1 MKIDFGN
8 YTYFD
13 GVNDITIPHGSTEYP
28 YTFIA
33 SHEFDE
39 AKFNELINNRQYQD
53 AADYAAQFHFND
65 PAVQKQHESDIINL
79 RRSGRILGAVYS
91 RIHSPEDLEKV
102 TFVDNVFVDG
112 GLERLD
118 NNTFASELEKYK
130 AETGSELVEVDGD
143 YKIAREATSLAITF
157 SPGKRRFLGID
168 FLASDNENTIENFY
182 SNSGLSPEDLKD
194 AGVNIINKDG
204 KTTLMFNKSN
214 PLANKIIYYTP
225 VKRDRNTI
233 GDIPTSESGGNIAAT
248 IQGYDSEGNAL
259 NSWSRVSQIQQL
271 IDDAM
276 DTKEEYFSEIS
287 NEYKD
292 YSSTVGP
299 LISDELADLRVSLQN
314 GDINETQY
322 NQQAR
327 ILAPHVFSA
336 IYSLDTSRYEMYT
349 NNFNKKDTD
358 ETLLPADIEQ
368 RGELANLISNYD
380 PKDIDVSAM
389 ISNGK
394 IGALITLKGTGNESE
409 SDENDGRRIQIFV
422 PGLLQEEAQAKI
434 NRNTSTRAAQELNDM
449 IDWGY
454 DYKFRDGSTLEVNAQ
469 GQFIK
474 DGVALD
480 KASAIREIDKDM
492 IMEDALYNL
501 KYQYLNSDNELYNAA
516 GYEQMSRLLAM
527 NAVQDLYGD
536 IRINVNP
543 QTKDVTL
550 TDRFGNVY
558 NPDDIFDKKIDRS
571 NTQYEIYSRFEEIY
585 SMYNELMNELNYYK

>member
-1 MKIDFGN
+1 MKINFGN

-13 GVNDITIPHGSTEYP
+13 GDADGGVYNSTDIPQNHGWQNL
-28 YTFIA
+28 A
-33 SHEFDE
+33 FDE
-39 AKFNELINNRQYQD
+39 SKFNELINNRQYQD

-65 PAVQKQHESDIINL
+65 PVVQKQHESDIINL
-79 RRSGRILGAVYS
+79 RRSGRVLGSVYS
-91 RIHSPEDLEKV
+91 RVKNPEDLEKI
-102 TFVDNVFVDG
+102 TFADNVFVDG
-112 GLERLD
+112 GLERI
-118 NNTFASELEKYK
+118 NNNVFASELEKYK
-130 AETGSELVEVDGD
+130 AQTGSELVKVNGEWVIG
-143 YKIAREATSLAITF
+143 KEATSLAITF
-157 SPGKRRFLGID
+157 SPAKQTLFGID

-182 SNSGLSPEDLKD
+182 NNSGLSQEDLRN

-204 KTTLMFNKSN
+204 KTTLRFNKSN

-225 VKRDRNTI
+225 VKRDRNTV
-233 GDIPTSESGGNIAAT
+233 GDIPTSDAGGNIAAT
-248 IQGYDSEGNAL
+248 IQGYDNEGNAL
-259 NSWSRVSQIQQL
+259 NSWSRISEFQQL
-271 IDDAM
+271 ISDAI
-276 DTKEEYFSEIS
+276 DTKQTYFEEIDRD
-287 NEYKD
+287 YKD

-299 LISDELADLRVSLQN
+299 LISDELASLRASLQN

-322 NQQAR
+322 NQQAK

-336 IYSLDTSRYEMYT
+336 INSLGSSRYEMYT
-349 NNFNKKDTD
+349 NNFNDKDTD
-358 ETLLPADIEQ
+358 ETLMPANIIQ
-368 RGELANLISNYD
+368 KAQLANLISNYA

-389 ISNGK
+389 VSNGK
-394 IGALITLKGTGNESE
+394 IGALITLEGTGNE
-409 SDENDGRRIQIFV
+409 DKAQENNGRRIQIFV

-449 IDWGY
+449 LDWGY

-469 GQFIK
+469 GQFVK

-501 KYQYLNSDNELYNAA
+501 KYQYLNSDNKLYDAA

-550 TDRFGNVY
+550 TDKFGKVY
-558 NPDDIFDKKIDRS
+558 NPDDIFDRKIDRS

>member
-1 MKIDFGN
+1 MKINFGT

-13 GVNDITIPHGSTEYP
+13 GDSDGGVYNFSDAPTNQDWKNL
-28 YTFIA
+28 A
-33 SHEFDE
+33 FDKD
-39 AKFNELINNRQYQD
+39 KFNGLINNRQYQD

-65 PAVQKQHESDIINL
+65 PVVQKQHESDIINL
-79 RRSGRILGAVYS
+79 RRSGRILGSVYS
-91 RIHSPEDLEKV
+91 RVKNPEDLEKI
-102 TFVDNVFVDG
+102 TFADNVFVDG
-112 GLERLD
+112 GLERI
-118 NNTFASELEKYK
+118 NNNVFASELEKYK
-130 AETGSELVEVDGD
+130 AQTGSELVKVNGEWVIG
-143 YKIAREATSLAITF
+143 KEATSLAITF
-157 SPGKRRFLGID
+157 SPAKQTLFGID

-182 SNSGLSPEDLKD
+182 NTSGLSQEDLRN
-194 AGVNIINKDG
+194 AGVNIVNKDG
-204 KTTLMFNKSN
+204 KATLIFNKSN

-225 VKRDRNTI
+225 VKRDKNTV
-233 GDIPTSESGGNIAAT
+233 GDIPTSDAGGNIAAT
-248 IQGYDSEGNAL
+248 IRGYDSDGNAL
-259 NSWSRVSQIQQL
+259 NSWSRISEFQQL
-271 IDDAM
+271 INDAI
-276 DTKEEYFSEIS
+276 DVKQEYFKELDR
-287 NEYKD
+287 NYKD

-299 LISDELADLRVSLQN
+299 LISDELANLRASLQN

-336 IYSLDTSRYEMYT
+336 IYSLGTSRYEMYT
-349 NNFNKKDTD
+349 NNFNEKDTD
-358 ETLLPADIEQ
+358 ETLMPAGILEKAQ
-368 RGELANLISNYD
+368 LGNLINSYD

-394 IGALITLKGTGNESE
+394 IGALITLKGTGNESK
-409 SDENDGRRIQIFV
+409 SNENDGRRIQIFV

-434 NRNTSTRAAQELNDM
+434 NSNTSTRAAQELNDM

-454 DYKFRDGSTLEVNAQ
+454 DYKLRDGSTLSVNAQ
-469 GQFIK
+469 GQFVK
-474 DGVALD
+474 DDVILD

-501 KYQYLNSDNELYNAA
+501 KYQYLNSDNKLYDAA

-536 IRINVNP
+536 VRINVNP

-550 TDRFGNVY
+550 TDKFGKVY
-558 NPDDIFDKKIDRS
+558 NPDDIFDRKIDKD